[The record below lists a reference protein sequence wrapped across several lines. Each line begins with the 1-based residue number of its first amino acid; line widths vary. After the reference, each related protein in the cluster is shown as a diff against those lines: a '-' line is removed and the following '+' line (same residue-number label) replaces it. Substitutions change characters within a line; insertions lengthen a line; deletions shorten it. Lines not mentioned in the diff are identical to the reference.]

1 MKIAVNTRLLLKNE
15 MDGIGQFTYE
25 SFLHITKN
33 NPEHEFVFIFD
44 RKPHLDFTKGENVIH
59 KVIGPQARHPLLYKI
74 WYQYSL
80 HKLLKQIKADVFV
93 GTDGM
98 IPLKTDTKTLSVI
111 HDLNFEHHPDHL
123 PNTLRNF
130 YCKYFPLFAKKATRI
145 ATVSEYSKKDII
157 KTYSINASKID
168 VVYNGS
174 NENFKPISEELQKT
188 ILAKHTNNQPYFLF
202 IGTLHPRKNL
212 INLFKAFNDF
222 KTQTNSEFKLL
233 IVGKKM
239 WWTDEIENTFNQIK
253 HKEDIIFAGRVD
265 KQELY
270 KITASAY
277 ALTYVPIFEGFG
289 IPLVE
294 AMSCGVPV
302 ITSNITSMPE
312 VVEDAGILVD
322 PFSVKDITEA
332 MVKISSDNTLRNQM
346 SDKSLSQAKKFS
358 WEQTG
363 DLLWQSII
371 KTMNED
377 GRQKKEVKK

>member
-25 SFLHITKN
+25 SFKHIIKN
-33 NPEHEFVFIFD
+33 NPEHQFVFIFD
-44 RKPHLDFTKGENVIH
+44 RTPHPDFIESKNVTS
-59 KVIGPQARHPLLYKI
+59 KVIAPQARHPLLYKI

-80 HKLLKQIKADVFV
+80 HKLLKQINADVFV

-98 IPLKTDTKTLSVI
+98 VPLKTNTKTLSVI
-111 HDLNFEHHPDHL
+111 HDLNFEHHPEHL
-123 PNTLRNF
+123 PQSLRKF
-130 YCKYFPLFAKKATRI
+130 YCKYFPLFAKKAIRI
-145 ATVSEYSKKDII
+145 ATVSEFSKQDIV
-157 KTYSINASKID
+157 KTYVIDANKID

-174 NENFKPISEELQKT
+174 NENFKPISEDEKET
-188 ILAKHTNNQPYFLF
+188 ILAKYTDNKPYFLF

-239 WWTDEIENTFNQIK
+239 WWTKEIENTFNK
-253 HKEDIIFAGRVD
+253 LEFKDDIVFAGRVE
-265 KQELY
+265 KNELY
-270 KITASAY
+270 TITASAY

-312 VVEDAGILVD
+312 VVENAGILVD
-322 PFSVKDITEA
+322 PFSVNDITEA
-332 MVKISSDNTLRNQM
+332 MVKISSDENLKNNL
-346 SDKSLSQAKKFS
+346 SEKSLNQAKKFS
-358 WEQTG
+358 WERTG
-363 DLLWQSII
+363 DLLWQSIL
-371 KTMNED
+371 KTIRD
-377 GRQKKEVKK
+377 

>member
-1 MKIAVNTRLLLKNE
+1 

-25 SFLHITKN
+25 SFKHITKN
-33 NPEHEFVFIFD
+33 NPEHQFVFIFD
-44 RKPHLDFTKGENVIH
+44 RTPHPDFIESKNVTSE
-59 KVIGPQARHPLLYKI
+59 VIAPQARHPFLYKI

-80 HKLLKQIKADVFV
+80 HRLLKKIKADVFV

-98 IPLKTDTKTLSVI
+98 IPLKTNTKTLSVI

-123 PNTLRNF
+123 PSSLRAF

-157 KTYSINASKID
+157 KTYNINSDNID

-174 NENFKPISEELQKT
+174 NENFKPISRETQKN
-188 ILAKHTNNQPYFLF
+188 ILEKYTSSKPYFLF

-239 WWTDEIENTFNQIK
+239 WWTKEIENTFNQLEFK
-253 HKEDIIFAGRVD
+253 NDIVFAGRVE
-265 KQELY
+265 KNELY
-270 KITASAY
+270 KITASAF

-312 VVEDAGILVD
+312 VVESAGMLVD
-322 PFSVKDITEA
+322 PFSVNAITKA
-332 MVKISSDNTLRNQM
+332 MVKIGSDENLKNQLAK
-346 SDKSLSQAKKFS
+346 KSLNQAKKFS
-358 WEQTG
+358 WERTG
-363 DLLWQSII
+363 DLLWKSIL
-371 KTMNED
+371 KTINA
-377 GRQKKEVKK
+377 

>member
-15 MDGIGQFTYE
+15 MDGIGQFTFE
-25 SFLHITKN
+25 SFNHITKN

-44 RKPHLDFTKGENVIH
+44 RKPHPDFIKGNNISY

-98 IPLKTDTKTLSVI
+98 IPLKTTTKTLSII
-111 HDLNFEHHPDHL
+111 HDLNFEHHPEHL
-123 PNTLRNF
+123 PKTLRDF

-145 ATVSEYSKKDII
+145 ATVSEFSKQDVI
-157 KTYSINASKID
+157 KTYSIHPDNID

-174 NENFKPISEELQKT
+174 NENFKPISEEEKKQ
-188 ILAKHTNNQPYFLF
+188 ILAKYTSSTPYFLF

-212 INLFKAFNDF
+212 VNLFKSFNQF
-222 KTQTNSEFKLL
+222 KTQTNSTIKLL
-233 IVGKKM
+233 VVGKKM
-239 WWTDEIENTFNQIK
+239 WWTAEIETTFNQLK
-253 HKEDIIFAGRVD
+253 FKDDIIFAGRVNEE
-265 KQELY
+265 ELY

-277 ALTYVPIFEGFG
+277 VLTYVPIFEGFG

-302 ITSNITSMPE
+302 ISANITSMPE
-312 VVEDAGILVD
+312 VVENAGLLVD

-332 MVKISSDNTLRNQM
+332 MVKINSNENLRNQL
-346 SDKSLSQAKKFS
+346 SEKSLIQAQKYS
-358 WEQTG
+358 WERTG
-363 DLLWQSII
+363 DLLWESIL
-371 KTMNED
+371 KTIDSETSS
-377 GRQKKEVKK
+377 E

>member
-1 MKIAVNTRLLLKNE
+1 VKIAVNTRLLLKNE

-33 NPEHEFVFIFD
+33 NPEHQFVFIFD
-44 RKPHLDFTKGENVIH
+44 RKPHRDFIESENVTSEI
-59 KVIGPQARHPLLYKI
+59 IAPQARHPFLYKI

-80 HKLLKQIKADVFV
+80 HRLLKKIKADIFV

-123 PNTLRNF
+123 PNSLRSF
-130 YCKYFPLFAKKATRI
+130 YCKYFPLFAKKANRI

-157 KTYSINASKID
+157 KTYNINTDKVD

-174 NENFKPISEELQKT
+174 NENFEPIPEEEKQT
-188 ILAKHTNNQPYFLF
+188 ILSKYTNNQPYFLF

-222 KTQTNSEFKLL
+222 KTQTNSTFKLL

-239 WWTDEIENTFNQIK
+239 WWTDEIENTFNQLK
-253 HKEDIIFAGRVD
+253 FKEDIVFAGRVD
-265 KQELY
+265 KNELY

-312 VVEDAGILVD
+312 VVENAGILVD

-332 MVKISSDNTLRNQM
+332 MVKISSDENLKNELAE
-346 SDKSLSQAKKFS
+346 KSLSQAKKFN
-358 WEQTG
+358 WERTG
-363 DLLWQSII
+363 DLLWQSIL
-371 KTMNED
+371 KTINA
-377 GRQKKEVKK
+377 

>member
-1 MKIAVNTRLLLKNE
+1 

-25 SFLHITKN
+25 SFKHITKN
-33 NPEHEFVFIFD
+33 NPEHQFVFIFD
-44 RKPHLDFTKGENVIH
+44 RKPHTDFIKGENVSH

-80 HKLLKQIKADVFV
+80 HRLLKKIKADVFV
-93 GTDGM
+93 GTGGM

-123 PNTLRNF
+123 PNSLRNF
-130 YCKYFPLFAKKATRI
+130 YCKYFPLFAKKANRI

-157 KTYSINASKID
+157 KTYNINTDKID

-174 NENFKPISEELQKT
+174 NENFKPITEESQKT
-188 ILAKHTNNQPYFLF
+188 TLAKYTNNQPYFLF

-222 KTQTNSEFKLL
+222 KTRTNSDFKLL

-239 WWTDEIENTFNQIK
+239 WWTKEIETAFNELEFK
-253 HKEDIIFAGRVD
+253 NDIVFAGRVE
-265 KQELY
+265 KNELY
-270 KITASAY
+270 KITASTF

-322 PFSVKDITEA
+322 PFSVNDITEA
-332 MVKISSDNTLRNQM
+332 MVKISSDENLKNHL
-346 SDKSLSQAKKFS
+346 SEKSLSQSKKFS
-358 WEQTG
+358 WEKTG

-371 KTMNED
+371 KTID
-377 GRQKKEVKK
+377 A